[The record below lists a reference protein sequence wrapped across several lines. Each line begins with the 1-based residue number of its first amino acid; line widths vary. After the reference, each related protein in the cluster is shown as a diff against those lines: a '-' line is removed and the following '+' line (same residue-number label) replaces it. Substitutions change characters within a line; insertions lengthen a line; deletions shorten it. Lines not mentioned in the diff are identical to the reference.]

1 MFHSILTTY
10 EVIDNKILV
19 IVSIFI
25 VIHKNA
31 SKSRQNLLKV
41 IKIALM

>member
-10 EVIDNKILV
+10 EVIDKILV